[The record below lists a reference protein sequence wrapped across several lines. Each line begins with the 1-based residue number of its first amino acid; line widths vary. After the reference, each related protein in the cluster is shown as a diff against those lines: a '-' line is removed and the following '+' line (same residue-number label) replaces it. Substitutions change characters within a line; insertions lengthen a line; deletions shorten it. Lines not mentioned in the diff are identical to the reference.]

1 MLLLAIV
8 VAEVAFWIFL
18 LSGLLARYALSLPRL
33 GAILLYS
40 TPLIDLA
47 LLVLTYIDLSHGRE
61 ANFLHGISA
70 MYIGF
75 TLLFGPAVVRGMDV
89 RIARKFGAS
98 NTSKADASSPAQQ
111 LRLWCRCLAA
121 SGISA
126 GLLLAGI
133 GVVGLEGAFWLIYW
147 LVVTVSI
154 VILWWFIGPWLARRR
169 AKTARNPKGDTPRS
183 DQ

>member
-1 MLLLAIV
+1 MFLLAII
-8 VAEVAFWIFL
+8 VAEVAFWVFL

-40 TPLIDLA
+40 TPLIDLV
-47 LLVLTYIDLSHGRE
+47 LLVLTYIDLSHGGE
-61 ANFLHGISA
+61 ANFHHGISA

-75 TLLFGPAVVRGMDV
+75 TLLFGPAVVRSMDA
-89 RIARKFGAS
+89 RIAWKFGAS
-98 NTSKADASSPAQQ
+98 YTSGADTSSPAQQ
-111 LRLWCRCLAA
+111 LALWYRCLAA

-126 GLLLAGI
+126 VLLLAGI

-154 VILWWFIGPWLARRR
+154 VILWWFIGPWLAGRR
-169 AKTARNPKGDTPRS
+169 AEPKRNSKDDTR
-183 DQ
+183 